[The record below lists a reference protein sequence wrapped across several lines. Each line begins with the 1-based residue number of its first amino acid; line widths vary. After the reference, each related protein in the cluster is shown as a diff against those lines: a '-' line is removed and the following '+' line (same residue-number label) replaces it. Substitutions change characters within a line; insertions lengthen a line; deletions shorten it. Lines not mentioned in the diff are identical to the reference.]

1 MAVMRGC
8 WLMACALALVA
19 CGGAESD
26 EPRAMTKALAARE
39 QPQAVPAGVDPVATT
54 VRLLDYA
61 EQVFPQYFPERQAN
75 RTLSG
80 WVYRYYPSTGAYI
93 AVIDWRIYV
102 LGGPFGAEA
111 IDVGEVTRYVTA
123 VPLANPPPTVRLTS
137 PTAGTL
143 IAPASIALAADASDS
158 GAGRVVRVE
167 FYSGATKI
175 GEATE
180 PPYSLSWPAVPAGS
194 YSLSAVATDDLGART
209 TSAAVNVTVAPN
221 KAPTVLL
228 ISPTGGSSVTLP
240 AAVSI
245 VAAPTDDQAITRVDF
260 YAGATKIGEATRAPF
275 SLNWTAPTAGTYSL
289 TAVAIDSA
297 GLSSTSNAVSVTI
310 NAAPPTPS
318 PPGTLTA
325 SQIGQCPATSGA
337 SATNFYLCM
346 IGGLTGAQLFDTSKT
361 CTLSISAAGVVT
373 LSSNGENYV
382 INVTSGGSVSF
393 TRSSYLLVQLRT
405 PVSLYPSIR
414 IVLDSVLESGRNFIP
429 DGGKLQ
435 VDAESFDPRP
445 TPTVTKSLS
454 CMFTVPKI

>member
-1 MAVMRGC
+1 MAVLRGC
-8 WLMACALALVA
+8 WVTACALALVA

-26 EPRAMTKALAARE
+26 EPRLAQKASAARE

-61 EQVFPQYFPERQAN
+61 EQVFPQYFPERQPN

-102 LGGPFGAEA
+102 LGGPFGPEVV
-111 IDVGEVTRYVTA
+111 DVGEVTRYVTA

-137 PTAGTL
+137 PAAATL
-143 IAPASIALAADASDS
+143 IAPASIALAANASDS

-180 PPYSLSWPAVPAGS
+180 PPYSLTWSAVPAGS
-194 YSLSAVATDDLGART
+194 YALSAVATDDLGART

-228 ISPTGGSSVTLP
+228 TSPTGGSSVTLP

-245 VAAPTDDQAITRVDF
+245 VASTTDDQAVARVDF
-260 YAGATKIGEATRAPF
+260 YSGATKIGETTRAPF
-275 SLNWTAPTAGTYSL
+275 SLSWTAPAAGTYSL

-297 GLSSTSNAVSVTI
+297 GLSSTSNAVSVTV
-310 NAAPPTPS
+310 NPAPPTPS

-325 SQIGQCPATSGA
+325 TQLGQCPNTSGA
-337 SATNFYLCM
+337 AATNFYLCM
-346 IGGLTGAQLFDTSKT
+346 IGGLTGAQLFDPSKT
-361 CTLSISAAGVVT
+361 CSLSISAAGVVT
-373 LSSNGENYV
+373 VSSNGETYS
-382 INVTSGGSVSF
+382 INVTAGGSVSF
-393 TRSSYLLVQLRT
+393 TRRTYVLVQLR
-405 PVSLYPSIR
+405 SPSSTSPNIR
-414 IVLDSVLESGRNFIP
+414 IVLESVIEPGPDFIP
-429 DGGKLQ
+429 NGGKFQ
-435 VDAESFDPRP
+435 ADVEYSDYRTSP
-445 TPTVTKSLS
+445 TTTKSLS
-454 CMFTVPKI
+454 CQFMVPKI